1 MSGRRGGM
9 TDGGVNSQA
18 QRRGQDAREDR
29 GHEGHGEAGHGQ
41 GREEGHGAAGHGQER
56 GEEGHRH
63 ARRARHAPAR
73 RHPGRVAHWRP
84 ERPAPPAS
92 GRSAAAPRSCSRRR
106 RSPSCPRCRRLPGPG
121 TAAEAP
127 AGDRTP
133 ETPSETPTPV
143 IAAPGERQRKLHR
156 PHPVAKAVP
165 ASKAVAKTGTRPAG
179 PRRRSPASRP
189 SVQPAPAPAPAAAR
203 GPLKAVRDDVSVSP
217 VPAGPAHVVLSP
229 GVEELLQAGVS
240 ALRVAAEASGLS
252 PEDVERQVAQTLAF
266 LRRRLTGDYTVDEF
280 GFDEDFTEHVYLPA
294 AAARSTRMVPG
305 RGPRHREHPRP
316 RVAPSSWPTT
326 PARSRWTR

>member
-1 MSGRRGGM
+1 MAASTAKRSDAARTPAKTAATKATAKRATAKGAKKA
-9 TDGGVNSQA
+9 TA
-18 QRRGQDAREDR
+18 QRATAKSAAKKATATPAEPATTSASAPRARGAL
-29 GHEGHGEAGHGQ
+29 AA
-41 GREEGHGAAGHGQER
+41 GAAR
-56 GEEGHRH
+56 
-63 ARRARHAPAR
+63 
-73 RHPGRVAHWRP
+73 
-84 ERPAPPAS
+84 AS
-92 GRSAAAPRSCSRRR
+92 GERKKR
-106 RSPSCPRCRRLPGPG
+106 RSTPLLQSTPAQPVLPAMPPSPGPG

-165 ASKAVAKTGTRPAG
+165 TSKAVAKTGTRPAG

-229 GVEELLQAGVS
+229 GVEELLRAGVS

-252 PEDVERQVAQTLAF
+252 PEDVERQVAQTLSF

-280 GFDEDFTEHVYLPA
+280 GFDEDFTEHAYLPLL
-294 AAARSTRMVPG
+294 RPLYRKWFRVEV
-305 RGPRHREHPRP
+305 RGIENIPNEGGALV
-316 RVAPSSWPTT
+316 VANHSGTIAMDSLMTQV
-326 PARSRWTR
+326 AVHD